1 MWISSYRGDSRNSKI
16 KLIWDIKA
24 KRLNEWIDKGPKA
37 AITVAAYSIALS
49 KSCNFIDWIIISK
62 SIFRC

>member
-16 KLIWDIKA
+16 KLIWHGKA
-24 KRLNEWIDKGPKA
+24 KRLNEWIDKRPKA
-37 AITVAAYSIALS
+37 AITMAAYSIALS
-49 KSCNFIDWIIISK
+49 KGCNVIDRIIIPK

>member
-16 KLIWDIKA
+16 KLVRHSKS

-37 AITVAAYSIALS
+37 AIAVAAYSIALG
-49 KSCNFIDWIIISK
+49 KGCNVIDWIIISK